1 MIFSLS
7 TIRTYLMGMAIL
19 WIMLFHTDKIFSF
32 PLPIKLLQQSG
43 NHGVDIFF
51 FVSAYGLYYSMKKK
65 MSLKDWFIRR
75 IKRIYPAF
83 LLVTCLTGLILG
95 WSLWKYVQESL
106 FLGFL
111 IPPLNYEE
119 KWNVLFWYIPAQM
132 LFYLLFPF
140 LYKHINTVK
149 KIYLFIFVLT
159 FVIYYLMSSYI
170 SMQGWSPYFTWFVAR
185 IPVFILGL
193 IYADEEQRIIEK
205 INGIYCV
212 PIFFVGFISLTFLLL
227 QNANLIPFTLGY
239 INGFMLILFALPFI
253 FWICGITFKY
263 LKFFNPIIE
272 YCGKY
277 SLELYL
283 LHVAFIKIFPNIEIL
298 DSINGNVVF
307 LSAFLLPI
315 PLAFALHRGVNALIK

>member
-1 MIFSLS
+1 MNKL
-7 TIRTYLMGMAIL
+7 TEIRTYLMGMAIL

-43 NHGVDIFF
+43 NYGVDIFF

-65 MSLKDWFIRR
+65 IKLKDWFIRR
-75 IKRIYPAF
+75 IKRIYPTF

-140 LYKHINTVK
+140 VYKHINTIK
-149 KIYLFIFVLT
+149 KFYLFIFVLT
-159 FVIYYLMSSYI
+159 FVIYNLMSSYI

-205 INGIYCV
+205 KNGIYCV
-212 PIFFVGFISLTFLLL
+212 PIFLVGFISLTFLLL
-227 QNANLIPFTLGY
+227 QNANLIPFTMGY

-283 LHVAFIKIFPNIEIL
+283 LHVAFIKIFPNIEIF